1 MQLAQTS
8 DYKTTEVGGIPKEWV
23 AESQKGIPRLKKM
36 REEAKEHL
44 VEKIGKDLRK
54 WAGIEK

>member
-1 MQLAQTS
+1 
-8 DYKTTEVGGIPKEWV
+8 V
-23 AESQKGIPRLKKM
+23 AESQKGIPSKRM

-44 VEKIGKDLRK
+44 VEKGGKDLRK

>member
-1 MQLAQTS
+1 
-8 DYKTTEVGGIPKEWV
+8 VGGGEPEGHPK
-23 AESQKGIPRLKKM
+23 LKRM

-44 VEKIGKDLRK
+44 VEKVGKDLRK

>member
-8 DYKTTEVGGIPKEWV
+8 DYKTTEVGGISKEWV
-23 AESQKGIPRLKKM
+23 AESQKGIPHLKKM

-44 VEKIGKDLRK
+44 VEKVGKDLRK